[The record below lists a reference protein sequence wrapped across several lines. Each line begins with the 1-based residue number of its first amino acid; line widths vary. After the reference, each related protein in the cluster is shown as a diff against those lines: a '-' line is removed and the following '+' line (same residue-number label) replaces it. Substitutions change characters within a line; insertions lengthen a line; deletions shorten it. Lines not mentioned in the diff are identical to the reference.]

1 MVSASMAS
9 SRRFDP
15 AGRTLLR
22 RRLASQH
29 LATPYPGSPVDLVR
43 AMGAVQAQDYPGG
56 LWGIGLRLDGASEA
70 AVERAI
76 ADATLVRT
84 WPMRRT
90 LHLVAGED
98 VRWMLRLLAPRQLA
112 LSAGRHRQLGLADG
126 DFARAGRILERA
138 LRGGRRLTRGAAY
151 EELRRGGVAPDGQR
165 GIHVVADLAQQGL
178 LCFGPREG
186 KQPTL
191 VLLEEWVAPAAE
203 PSRDESLATLAARYF
218 GGHGPAT
225 LRDFVWWSG
234 LTTVDARAGI
244 EMAGDDLG
252 REVIGGSVCWLP
264 PSARPGSPQAGAA
277 HLLPAYD
284 EYLVAYKDRTAA
296 VDPRYS
302 TRGANV
308 ILGPTILVN
317 GRVVGT
323 WKPTQPGKDVVVT
336 LKPFGPLRGGAQ
348 EAVIDAARRYG
359 AFLGRAVRVELK
371 NQPGLASARASY
383 GSAGARAAN
392 AAKNR

>member
-1 MVSASMAS
+1 MAS

-29 LATPYPGSPVDLVR
+29 LATPHLGSPVDLVR

-56 LWGIGLRLDGASEA
+56 LWGIGLRLDGATEA
-70 AVERAI
+70 AVERAMG
-76 ADATLVRT
+76 DATLVRT

-98 VRWMLRLLAPRQLA
+98 VRWMLRLLTPRQLA
-112 LSAGRHRQLGLADG
+112 LSAGRHRQLGLAEG

-203 PSRDESLATLAARYF
+203 PSRDEALATLAVRYF

-225 LRDFVWWSG
+225 LRDFVWWTG
-234 LTTVDARAGI
+234 LRVADARRAIEAAGPRLV
-244 EMAGDDLG
+244 EERHGEWLRYASADAPRPAPLRGTTAAL
-252 REVIGGSVCWLP
+252 LP
-264 PSARPGSPQAGAA
+264 PW
-277 HLLPAYD
+277 D
-284 EYLVAYKDRTAA
+284 EYLVAYRDRSLATGGLAES
-296 VDPRYS
+296 DPRGLGLIGKPLV
-302 TRGANV
+302 TVGGTVRGAWRRE
-308 ILGPTILVN
+308 LRPQGL
-317 GRVVGT
+317 RVRLELWTALTTVE
-323 WKPTQPGKDVVVT
+323 Q
-336 LKPFGPLRGGAQ
+336 RGVERA
-348 EAVIDAARRYG
+348 AARYG
-359 AFLGRAVRVELK
+359 RFVGREVELV
-371 NQPGLASARASY
+371 GLDD
-383 GSAGARAAN
+383 
-392 AAKNR
+392 